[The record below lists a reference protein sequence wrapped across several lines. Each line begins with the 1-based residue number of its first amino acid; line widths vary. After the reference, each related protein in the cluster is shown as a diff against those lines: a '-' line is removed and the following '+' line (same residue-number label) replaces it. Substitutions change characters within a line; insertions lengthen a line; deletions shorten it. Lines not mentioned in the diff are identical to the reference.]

1 METKNIITEQEIKDL
16 ALMLLYINSWKV
28 VEHRGKKNKP
38 TTYYSFNEGFA
49 TTNRDILEILEKE
62 GFISI
67 GESLR
72 SPITL
77 YAEGQ
82 QKARELLQKNYGK
95 DFEVTRIG
103 GY

>member
-1 METKNIITEQEIKDL
+1 MEITNTITEQDIKDL

-28 VEHRGKKNKP
+28 VEHRGKKSQP
-38 TTYYSFNEGFA
+38 TTYYSFNESFA
-49 TTNRDILEILEKE
+49 TSSREILEILEKE

-67 GESLR
+67 GKSLK

-95 DFEVTRIG
+95 DFEVIRIG
-103 GY
+103 SY